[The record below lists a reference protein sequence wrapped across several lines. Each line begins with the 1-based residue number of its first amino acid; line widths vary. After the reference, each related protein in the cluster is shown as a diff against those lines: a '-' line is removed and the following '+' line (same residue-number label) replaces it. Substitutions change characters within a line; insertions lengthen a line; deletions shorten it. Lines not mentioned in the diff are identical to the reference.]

1 MKTAIFGHTSQ
12 ETAYLISDYPY
23 GRTLRC
29 QRRVWLES
37 DPKRGVRFVAQT
49 TDPKKGHRWNKPHA
63 STYIDV
69 AAGLYLD
76 ADNHVQWEGINM
88 YSTAEQALAFA
99 QTHGA
104 GAVGAPRLLYWAL
117 KKAQLCQA
125 LADGKAHF
133 TINGEKSERSEAQ
146 KAEDSREAETWRQVA
161 KTLADLGIVQG

>member
-1 MKTAIFGHTSQ
+1 MKTPIFGHTSQ

-49 TDPKKGHRWNKPHA
+49 NNPKNGRWNKPHM
-63 STYIDV
+63 STYTEV

-76 ADNHVQWEGINM
+76 SDNHVQWEGISM

-117 KKAQLCQA
+117 KKAELSQGM
-125 LADGKAHF
+125 ADRKVHF
-133 TINGEKSERSEAQ
+133 TINGEKSERSETQLAD
-146 KAEDSREAETWRQVA
+146 DSREAEVWRQVA
-161 KTLADLGIVQG
+161 KTLADLGVIQG